1 MLVVVPFVTCQKTGR
16 EEHKSEDMSELRML
30 SDAALLAAA
39 EKSRKVRRR
48 RRRRREHFAEA
59 EIFDDDEESTAAI
72 IKHDE
77 PATIRTTMITCL
89 GF

>member
-39 EKSRKVRRR
+39 EKSK
-48 RRRRREHFAEA
+48 EGAKTTT
-59 EIFDDDEESTAAI
+59 TATGTFPQLSLI
-72 IKHDE
+72 HI
-77 PATIRTTMITCL
+77 
-89 GF
+89 